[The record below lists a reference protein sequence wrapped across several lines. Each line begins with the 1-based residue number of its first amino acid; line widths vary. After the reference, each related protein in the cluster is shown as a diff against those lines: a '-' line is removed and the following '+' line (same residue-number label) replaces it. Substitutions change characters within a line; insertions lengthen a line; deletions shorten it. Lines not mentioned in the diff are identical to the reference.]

1 MKNIHEGH
9 RKRMKERFMKSG
21 LDDFAPHN
29 VLEFLLFYSIPR
41 GDTNPIAHR
50 LIDAFGSLSGV
61 FDATPEELMKVSGV
75 GESTAILISMIP
87 QMARKYLEDKAD
99 AVNVVGGCGDIGA
112 YLLPKFVGRTNEA
125 LMMVS
130 IDNKNKVISCS
141 VVAEGTVD
149 SAKVSRRKAM
159 EEAMKVKATRVILA
173 HNHPRGVAV
182 PSAED
187 VAMTREIGRL
197 FAQVGIEL
205 VDHIIIADDDYVSMA
220 ASGFAIKYRKKI
232 KNI

>member
-1 MKNIHEGH
+1 MENIHEGH

-149 SAKVSRRKAM
+149 STKVSRRKVM

-220 ASGFAIKYRKKI
+220 ASGFAIK
-232 KNI
+232 

>member
-1 MKNIHEGH
+1 MENIHEGH

-29 VLEFLLFYSIPR
+29 VLELLLFYSIPR

-112 YLLPKFVGRTNEA
+112 YLLPKFIGRTNEA

-130 IDNKNKVISCS
+130 IDNKNKVIACS

-149 SAKVSRRKAM
+149 SAKVSRRKVM

-220 ASGFAIKYRKKI
+220 ASGFAIK
-232 KNI
+232 

>member
-1 MKNIHEGH
+1 
-9 RKRMKERFMKSG
+9 MKSG

-29 VLEFLLFYSIPR
+29 VLELLLFYSIPR

-50 LIDAFGSLSGV
+50 LIDTFGSLSGV

-149 SAKVSRRKAM
+149 SAKVSRRKVM

-220 ASGFAIKYRKKI
+220 ASGFAIK
-232 KNI
+232 

>member
-1 MKNIHEGH
+1 
-9 RKRMKERFMKSG
+9 MKSG

-149 SAKVSRRKAM
+149 SAKVSRCKVM

-220 ASGFAIKYRKKI
+220 ASGFAIK
-232 KNI
+232 

>member
-1 MKNIHEGH
+1 MENLHEGN
-9 RKRMKERFMKSG
+9 RKRMRERFIKSG

-50 LIDAFGSLSGV
+50 LIDSFGSLSGV
-61 FDATPEELMKVSGV
+61 FDATPEELMKVKGV
-75 GESTAILISMIP
+75 GESTAILISMVP

-99 AVNVVGGCGDIGA
+99 SVNVMGGCSDIGA

-130 IDNKNKVISCS
+130 IDNKNKIISCS

-149 SAKVSRRKAM
+149 SAKVSRRRVM
-159 EEAMKVKATRVILA
+159 EEAMKVNATRVILA

-182 PSAED
+182 PSSED
-187 VAMTREIGRL
+187 VVMTREIGKL

-220 ASGFAIKYRKKI
+220 ASGFSIK
-232 KNI
+232 

>member
-1 MKNIHEGH
+1 MENIHEGH

-50 LIDAFGSLSGV
+50 LIEAFGSLSGV

-112 YLLPKFVGRTNEA
+112 YLLPKFIGRTNEA

-149 SAKVSRRKAM
+149 SAKVSRRKVM

-220 ASGFAIKYRKKI
+220 ASGFAIK
-232 KNI
+232 

>member
-1 MKNIHEGH
+1 MENIHEGH

-50 LIDAFGSLSGV
+50 LIEAFGSLSGV

-149 SAKVSRRKAM
+149 SAKVSRRKVM

-220 ASGFAIKYRKKI
+220 ASGFAIK
-232 KNI
+232 

>member
-1 MKNIHEGH
+1 MENLHEGH
-9 RKRMKERFMKSG
+9 RKRMRERFIKSG

-50 LIDAFGSLSGV
+50 LIDSFGSLSGV
-61 FDATPEELMKVSGV
+61 FDATPEELMKVKGV
-75 GESTAILISMIP
+75 GESTAILISMVP
-87 QMARKYLEDKAD
+87 QMARKNLEDKAD
-99 AVNVVGGCGDIGA
+99 SVNVMGGCSDIGT

-130 IDNKNKVISCS
+130 IDNKNKIISCS

-149 SAKVSRRKAM
+149 SAKVSRRRVM
-159 EEAMKVKATRVILA
+159 EEAMKVNATRVILA

-182 PSAED
+182 PSSED
-187 VAMTREIGRL
+187 VVMTREIGKL

-220 ASGFAIKYRKKI
+220 ASGFSIK
-232 KNI
+232 

>member
-1 MKNIHEGH
+1 
-9 RKRMKERFMKSG
+9 MKSG

-61 FDATPEELMKVSGV
+61 LDATPEELMKVSGV

-149 SAKVSRRKAM
+149 SAKVSRRKVM

-220 ASGFAIKYRKKI
+220 ASGFAIK
-232 KNI
+232 

>member
-1 MKNIHEGH
+1 M
-9 RKRMKERFMKSG
+9 RERFIKSG

-50 LIDAFGSLSGV
+50 LIDSFGSLSGV
-61 FDATPEELMKVSGV
+61 FDATPEELMKVKGV
-75 GESTAILISMIP
+75 GESTAILISMVP

-99 AVNVVGGCGDIGA
+99 SVNVMGGCSDIGA

-130 IDNKNKVISCS
+130 IDNKNKIISCS

-149 SAKVSRRKAM
+149 SAKVSRRRVM
-159 EEAMKVKATRVILA
+159 EEAMKVNATRVILA

-182 PSAED
+182 PSSED
-187 VAMTREIGRL
+187 VVMTREIGRL

-220 ASGFAIKYRKKI
+220 ASGFSIK
-232 KNI
+232 

>member
-1 MKNIHEGH
+1 MENIHEGH

-29 VLEFLLFYSIPR
+29 VLELLLFYSIPR

-112 YLLPKFVGRTNEA
+112 YLLPKFIGRTNEA

-149 SAKVSRRKAM
+149 SAKVSRRKVM

-220 ASGFAIKYRKKI
+220 ASGFAIK
-232 KNI
+232 

>member
-1 MKNIHEGH
+1 MENIHEGH

-149 SAKVSRRKAM
+149 SAKVSRRKVM
-159 EEAMKVKATRVILA
+159 EEAMKVKATRVVLA

-220 ASGFAIKYRKKI
+220 ASGFAIK
-232 KNI
+232 

>member
-1 MKNIHEGH
+1 MENIHEGH

-149 SAKVSRRKAM
+149 SAKVSRRKVM

-197 FAQVGIEL
+197 FSQVGIEL
-205 VDHIIIADDDYVSMA
+205 VDHIIVADDDYVSMA
-220 ASGFAIKYRKKI
+220 ASGFAIK
-232 KNI
+232 

>member
-1 MKNIHEGH
+1 MENIHEGH

-61 FDATPEELMKVSGV
+61 FDATPEELMKVNGV

-149 SAKVSRRKAM
+149 SAKVSRRKVM

-220 ASGFAIKYRKKI
+220 ASGFAIK
-232 KNI
+232 

>member
-1 MKNIHEGH
+1 
-9 RKRMKERFMKSG
+9 MKSG

-41 GDTNPIAHR
+41 GDTNPIANR

-149 SAKVSRRKAM
+149 SAKVSRRKVM

-187 VAMTREIGRL
+187 VALTREIGRL

-220 ASGFAIKYRKKI
+220 ASGFAIK
-232 KNI
+232 

>member
-1 MKNIHEGH
+1 MENIHEGH
-9 RKRMKERFMKSG
+9 RKRMKERFLKSG

-149 SAKVSRRKAM
+149 SAKVSRRKVM

-220 ASGFAIKYRKKI
+220 ASGFAIK
-232 KNI
+232 

>member
-1 MKNIHEGH
+1 MENIHEGH
-9 RKRMKERFMKSG
+9 RKRTKERFIKSG

-149 SAKVSRRKAM
+149 SAKVSRRKVM

-220 ASGFAIKYRKKI
+220 ASGFAIK
-232 KNI
+232 

>member
-1 MKNIHEGH
+1 MENIHEGH

-99 AVNVVGGCGDIGA
+99 AVNVMGGDIGA
-112 YLLPKFVGRTNEA
+112 YFLPKFVGRTNEA

-149 SAKVSRRKAM
+149 SAKVSRRKVM

-220 ASGFAIKYRKKI
+220 ASGFAIK
-232 KNI
+232 